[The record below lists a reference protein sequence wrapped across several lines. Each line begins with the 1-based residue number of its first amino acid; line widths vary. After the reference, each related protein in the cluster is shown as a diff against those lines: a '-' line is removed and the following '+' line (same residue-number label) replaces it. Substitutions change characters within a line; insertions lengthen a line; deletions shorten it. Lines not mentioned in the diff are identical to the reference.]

1 VSSVASQRQP
11 LMFRARSYMAFVF
24 TPQPPIVDWLAELDA
39 SLTRSDGFFADHA
52 VALDLSAVQLSPS
65 AIAHLIANLAERKI
79 RVLGIEGLKD
89 TDGQSELPPGLPP
102 ILRNGRGAQNFE
114 LPKAGTTAAQADA
127 ETAAAPAAVDA
138 PSSPLPLKPQATS
151 LLIQDPVRS
160 GQSVV
165 FIEGDITILGSVA
178 SGAEIVAGGSIHVYG
193 ALRGRAIAGAG
204 GNSSARIFC
213 HRAEA
218 ELLAIDCYYKTA
230 DDIEASLR
238 RRPVQAWLEG
248 GIVKISAMN

>member
-1 VSSVASQRQP
+1 VSAAASQRQS

-24 TPQPPIVDWLAELDA
+24 APQPPIIEWLADLDA
-39 SLTRSDGFFADHA
+39 NLAKSDGFFANHA

-65 AIAHLIANLAERKI
+65 AIAHLVANLAERNI
-79 RVLGIEGLKD
+79 RILGIEGMKD
-89 TDGQSELPPGLPP
+89 ADAAALPPGLPP
-102 ILRNGRGAQNFE
+102 VLRNGRGTQSFE
-114 LPKAGTTAAQADA
+114 FPKSG
-127 ETAAAPAAVDA
+127 AAAAAVAPPA
-138 PSSPLPLKPQATS
+138 PSAAPLPLKPLETS

-165 FIEGDITILGSVA
+165 FIEGDITVLGSVA

-193 ALRGRAIAGAG
+193 PLRGRAIAGAG
-204 GNSSARIFC
+204 GNARARIFC
-213 HRAEA
+213 HRAEP

-238 RRPVQAWLEG
+238 CRPVQAWLDG
-248 GIVKISAMN
+248 GTVKISAMN

>member
-1 VSSVASQRQP
+1 VSGAASQRQS

-24 TPQPPIVDWLAELDA
+24 TPQPPIVEWLADLDA
-39 SLTRSDGFFADHA
+39 HLARSDSFFANHA

-65 AIAHLIANLAERKI
+65 AIAHLVANLAERNI

-89 TDGQSELPPGLPP
+89 TDSAAALPPGLPP
-102 ILRNGRGAQNFE
+102 ILRNGRGTQSFE
-114 LPKAGTTAAQADA
+114 LPAAA
-127 ETAAAPAAVDA
+127 AAAPSAQPVAA
-138 PSSPLPLKPQATS
+138 SPPPMPLKPQETS

-193 ALRGRAIAGAG
+193 PLRGRAIAGAG
-204 GNSSARIFC
+204 GNSRARIFC
-213 HRAEA
+213 HRAEP

-248 GIVKISAMN
+248 GTVKISAMN

>member
-1 VSSVASQRQP
+1 VSTAASQRQS

-24 TPQPPIVDWLAELDA
+24 APQPPIIEWLADLDA
-39 SLTRSDGFFADHA
+39 NLAKSDGFFANHA

-65 AIAHLIANLAERKI
+65 AIAHLVANLAERNI
-79 RVLGIEGLKD
+79 RILGIEGMKD
-89 TDGQSELPPGLPP
+89 ADAAALPPGLPP
-102 ILRNGRGAQNFE
+102 VLRNGRGTQSFE
-114 LPKAGTTAAQADA
+114 FPKSG
-127 ETAAAPAAVDA
+127 AAAAAVAPPA
-138 PSSPLPLKPQATS
+138 PSAAPLPLKPQETS

-165 FIEGDITILGSVA
+165 FIEGDITVLGSVA

-193 ALRGRAIAGAG
+193 PLRGRAIAGAG
-204 GNSSARIFC
+204 GNARARIFC
-213 HRAEA
+213 HRAEP

-238 RRPVQAWLEG
+238 CRPVQAWLDG
-248 GIVKISAMN
+248 GTVKISAMN